1 MHSEAASKQPKALH
15 GEAPSKHPKL
25 AARPPTQHKM
35 VRKKDEWDF
44 GGQSELTQELG
55 HEASQRLAAEYKNAK
70 SSKLKSDLAAGL
82 MNWLMDTKK
91 NVVWDEETA
100 ATEWQRD
107 RGNAVSTRL
116 LGVAYERGRGKEQ
129 SDKDARRCFLKAAMM
144 GDATAQRYV
153 AGCYLRGVGG
163 DVNYDEAFRW
173 YTKAFNQ
180 GDLKAQAAL
189 GDMLDAG
196 QGCDRDADEARTYYR
211 ASRAGK
217 SLATKSA
224 ATQ

>member
-1 MHSEAASKQPKALH
+1 
-15 GEAPSKHPKL
+15 
-25 AARPPTQHKM
+25 M

-100 ATEWQRD
+100 ATEWQRDRDADEARTYYRARRAGKSQRD

>member
-1 MHSEAASKQPKALH
+1 
-15 GEAPSKHPKL
+15 
-25 AARPPTQHKM
+25 
-35 VRKKDEWDF
+35 
-44 GGQSELTQELG
+44 
-55 HEASQRLAAEYKNAK
+55 
-70 SSKLKSDLAAGL
+70 
-82 MNWLMDTKK
+82 
-91 NVVWDEETA
+91 
-100 ATEWQRD
+100 
-107 RGNAVSTRL
+107 
-116 LGVAYERGRGKEQ
+116 
-129 SDKDARRCFLKAAMM
+129 MM

>member
-1 MHSEAASKQPKALH
+1 MLGLAFLADVATAGDWHRWRGPNGNGISDETGWLAKWSDDGPRRLWKAKV
-15 GEAPSKHPKL
+15 G
-25 AARPPTQHKM
+25 TG
-35 VRKKDEWDF
+35 F
-44 GGQSELTQELG
+44 
-55 HEASQRLAAEYKNAK
+55 
-70 SSKLKSDLAAGL
+70 SSITVSDGRAYT
-82 MNWLMDTKK
+82 M
-91 NVVWDEETA
+91 
-100 ATEWQRD
+100 
-107 RGNAVSTRL
+107 GNS
-116 LGVAYERGRGKEQ
+116 GRGRGKEQ